1 MNRDEHFED
10 RLAHVPQRPVP
21 AAWREE
27 ILTAARAAAPRP
39 VSAQTAGAR
48 GSVLSI
54 SRPQPPKYIRTDPTR
69 GRVLIAMLWPHPRA
83 WAGLAAAW
91 VLILVLTVA
100 GRDPRDLAQTEM
112 ARQAR
117 PPSPELREL
126 LRQQERLFAE
136 LTGRSDGV
144 RPAAV
149 RPPAAEPRSQ
159 RREDSFNA

>member
-1 MNRDEHFED
+1 MKHDQPFED
-10 RLAHVPQRPVP
+10 RLAQVPQRSVP

-27 ILTAARAAAPRP
+27 ILSAARAASTPRR
-39 VSAQTAGAR
+39 VSAGAHPSF
-48 GSVLSI
+48 G
-54 SRPQPPKYIRTDPTR
+54 
-69 GRVLIAMLWPHPRA
+69 GALIAMLWPHPRA

-91 VLILVLTVA
+91 LLILVLTVA

-126 LRQQERLFAE
+126 LRQQEKLLAE
-136 LTGRSDGV
+136 LTGRSDDV

-149 RPPAAEPRSQ
+149 RPSAAEPRSQ
-159 RREDSFNA
+159 RREDSLNA